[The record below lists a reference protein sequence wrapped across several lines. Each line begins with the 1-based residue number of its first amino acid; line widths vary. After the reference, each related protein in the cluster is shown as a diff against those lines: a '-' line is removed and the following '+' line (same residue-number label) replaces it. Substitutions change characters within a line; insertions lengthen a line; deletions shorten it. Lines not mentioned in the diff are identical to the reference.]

1 MVSFSAQCRLIM
13 FSLCYTNWHIN
24 NLFVLLFLALPD
36 EGEFTEM
43 SWLTMA
49 TSVGNSKYSVRYT
62 CRGST
67 KRAHTH
73 KDVQLDT
80 HTRTHT
86 HVQREGHTDTQR
98 AQDTEK
104 IFTHDRECLWGSILY
119 CVLMQAF
126 RIWNGI
132 THVLAARN
140 RRRNSSLSCSV
151 CVCVCVC
158 VALRIRTASLKVC
171 STLFAF
177 NLGNE
182 NESTRGRGR
191 GGVTV
196 RLCLIVIEIEC

>member
-13 FSLCYTNWHIN
+13 LSLCYTNWHIN

-36 EGEFTEM
+36 EGTWKKFTEM

-80 HTRTHT
+80 HTRAE
-86 HVQREGHTDTQR
+86 REGHTHTQR

-104 IFTHDRECLWGSILY
+104 IFTHDRECLWGRILY

-132 THVLAARN
+132 THVLAARS

-151 CVCVCVC
+151 CVCVRVCCVAYTHRQPQSMQHIVC
-158 VALRIRTASLKVC
+158 VQ
-171 STLFAF
+171 F
-177 NLGNE
+177 G
-182 NESTRGRGR
+182 
-191 GGVTV
+191 
-196 RLCLIVIEIEC
+196 